1 MEKPYLPYG
10 ERTLI
15 VDLDAAIHDGVIN
28 QLESGCLPSGGEQ
41 QLHLGGPKD
50 Q

>member
-1 MEKPYLPYG
+1 VEKRYLPYG
-10 ERTLI
+10 EWTRI
-15 VDLDAAIHDGVIN
+15 VDLEAAIHDELIS
-28 QLESGCLPSGGEQ
+28 QLELGCLPSEDEQ